1 MAALSASSLDSAGGG
16 SAAAAIGAEPAAL
29 AAAMA
34 AADAAVSEHN
44 ASPPRLQVVVP
55 LTEGGGCRYWRL
67 PRSTL
72 HAMRADWA
80 KSRIAERVV
89 LLRGVPMLDACLNDT
104 ELHQV
109 SSVIGD
115 SLKIVVRLSATL

>member
-1 MAALSASSLDSAGGG
+1 V
-16 SAAAAIGAEPAAL
+16 
-29 AAAMA
+29 A
-34 AADAAVSEHN
+34 AADSAALESNVS
-44 ASPPRLQVVVP
+44 APRLQVVVP

-80 KSRIAERVV
+80 QSRVADRVA
-89 LLRGVPMLDACLNDT
+89 LLKRVPMLDDCLNDT

-109 SSVIGD
+109 F
-115 SLKIVVRLSATL
+115 

>member
-1 MAALSASSLDSAGGG
+1 MADLSASSLDSSGGG
-16 SAAAAIGAEPAAL
+16 SAAATGAGPAAV
-29 AAAMA
+29 AAAMV

-55 LTEGGGCRYWRL
+55 LTEGGGCRYWHL

-80 KSRIAERVV
+80 KSRIAERVA
-89 LLRGVPMLDACLNDT
+89 LLRGVPMLDACLNNT

-109 SSVIGD
+109 SSVDGD
-115 SLKIVVRLSATL
+115 SL

>member
-1 MAALSASSLDSAGGG
+1 
-16 SAAAAIGAEPAAL
+16 
-29 AAAMA
+29 
-34 AADAAVSEHN
+34 
-44 ASPPRLQVVVP
+44 
-55 LTEGGGCRYWRL
+55 
-67 PRSTL
+67 
-72 HAMRADWA
+72 MRADWA